1 MQCRQWH
8 VREEYFAK
16 GTVPTEY
23 CDCHVIATICLDTGH
38 LATEYCTNVEEQVL
52 LVKDEPIIYYPT
64 ELDPTTATP
73 TPVPEGYIPTEKE
86 QENIKEQYVYTTSD
100 TKYILPSEYCE
111 IHTFVETPFDPF
123 APVDP
128 FNPVI
133 PTDPQTP
140 ADPFAPAMPSPT
152 PTPVPDPTDI
162 FSNGDFQPH

>member
-1 MQCRQWH
+1 MFAVLSPRESVLCR
-8 VREEYFAK
+8 
-16 GTVPTEY
+16 
-23 CDCHVIATICLDTGH
+23 I
-38 LATEYCTNVEEQVL
+38 
-52 LVKDEPIIYYPT
+52 LVFPLIR
-64 ELDPTTATP
+64 
-73 TPVPEGYIPTEKE
+73 VG
-86 QENIKEQYVYTTSD
+86 S
-100 TKYILPSEYCE
+100 
-111 IHTFVETPFDPF
+111 FVETPFDPF